1 MTAAA
6 IRRGLR
12 LLAQPVTYLGIAML
26 ALIYGAVAMLIIS
39 DRSAAYHDAVRQ
51 GANLVHLFDQSYSHI
66 FKSVD
71 STLLF
76 LRRSYA
82 QNSAAFKL
90 SDWARDLGITNE
102 LSFNFIRLDADGRV
116 VESTFSTDIIGADR
130 SKREGFRVHVESAQ
144 DHLFIDTPHRMRTA
158 DRWALALT
166 RRLTADDGTF
176 AGIIGAFLDPAEL
189 GRYLSAIDTG
199 SSGQFALLGFDGV
212 IRTRVVK
219 GQIDWPSVGK
229 RFPPRTRVVQ
239 DAKTFTT
246 GHFWNVPGLVDP
258 DRRLVSYRRVD
269 PYPLV
274 AMMSIS
280 ETEVYRR
287 ASDHARYYISAALV
301 LTVAI
306 LIAIGVGAKR
316 ERRLIEARAQMGQA
330 KDALART
337 NEDLELRVAA
347 RTAELA
353 EEMRRREEAQTMLAR
368 TNQDLEARV
377 ADRTA
382 ELAQEMRR
390 REEAQ
395 TSLIQAQKMEA
406 VGQLTAGMAHDF
418 NNLLAVI
425 RGSLG
430 FVSDAAKRGVTA
442 DPELIDA
449 ALRATRRGRDLVQRL
464 LAFARQAPLRAEPTV
479 VDQLVLDTLR
489 LLQRTLGADIDIV
502 THLDAKAATVLVD
515 RNQLVNV
522 LLNLALN
529 ARDAMPEGGQLTIT
543 TACRPARSVGAER
556 ATRSSTGEDV
566 CISIADTGMGMSDD
580 IRNRAFEPFFTT
592 KQEGLGS
599 GLGLSMVHG
608 FVQQSKGAI
617 EVDSKVGEGTRF
629 TIRLPRIEAAGR
641 TDEDPAPD
649 VAATGREK
657 SVLLV
662 EDDPDVRVVMAAQ
675 LKQLGYQ
682 VHAVANGFEAVTWI
696 ESPAHIDITL
706 TDIVLPGGLDGVTLV
721 KEAMRRRPNMG
732 VLCMSGYSPSQHHR
746 KWLMVQNI
754 ELLEKPFTNAR
765 LAQALE
771 AVLPE

>member
-1 MTAAA
+1 MTAPA

-26 ALIYGAVAMLIIS
+26 VLIYGAITMRIANERSVAY
-39 DRSAAYHDAVRQ
+39 DEAVRQ
-51 GANLVHLFDQSYSHI
+51 GANLVRLFDKSYSHV

-76 LRRSYA
+76 LRKSYA
-82 QNSAAFKL
+82 QNPAAFKL
-90 SDWARDLGITNE
+90 SDWVRDLAITNE
-102 LSFNFIRLDADGRV
+102 LSFNFVLLGADGRII
-116 VESTFSTDIIGADR
+116 ELTFSADAAGVDR
-130 SKREGFRVHVESAQ
+130 SQRGGFQAHVNSAR
-144 DHLFIDTPHRMRTA
+144 DELFIDAPHRMRSA

-166 RRLTADDGTF
+166 RRLTTADGAF
-176 AGIIGAFLDPAEL
+176 AGVIAAFLDPAEL
-189 GRYLSAIDTG
+189 GRYLGAIDTG
-199 SSGQFALLGFDGV
+199 PSGQFALLGFDGV
-212 IRTRVVK
+212 LRTRVVN

-229 RFPPRTRVVQ
+229 QFPPRTRVIEY
-239 DAKTFTT
+239 AKQFTA

-258 DRRLVSYRRVD
+258 DRRLVSYRRID
-269 PYPLV
+269 PYPLI
-274 AMMSIS
+274 AMMSVS
-280 ETEVYRR
+280 EAEVYRR
-287 ASDHARYYISAALV
+287 PNIRESYYWSAVLL

-306 LIAIGVGAKR
+306 LIAISVGAMR
-316 ERRLIEARAQMGQA
+316 ERRLIEATAQMGQA

-337 NEDLELRVAA
+337 NEDLELRVVG
-347 RTAELA
+347 RTAELG
-353 EEMRRREEAQTMLAR
+353 EEMRRREEAQAMLAR

-377 ADRTA
+377 AERTT

-430 FVSDAAKRGVTA
+430 FVRDAAKRGVTA
-442 DPELIDA
+442 DPELVDA

-529 ARDAMPEGGQLTIT
+529 ARDAMPEGGQLTIS
-543 TACRPARSVGAER
+543 TACRPTRSIGAER
-556 ATRSSTGEDV
+556 PTRSATGEDV
-566 CISIADTGMGMSDD
+566 CISIVDTGMGMSDEV
-580 IRNRAFEPFFTT
+580 RNRAFEPFFTT

-629 TIRLPRIEAAGR
+629 TIRLPRVEATGR
-641 TDEDPAPD
+641 TEEDPGAD
-649 VAATGREK
+649 VAAVSREK

-682 VHAVANGFEAVTWI
+682 VHAVATGFEAVTWI
-696 ESPAHIDITL
+696 EFAGPYRHHADRRC
-706 TDIVLPGGLDGVTLV
+706 V
-721 KEAMRRRPNMG
+721 ARRARRRHAG
-732 VLCMSGYSPSQHHR
+732 ERG
-746 KWLMVQNI
+746 
-754 ELLEKPFTNAR
+754 NAPAAEHGR
-765 LAQALE
+765 
-771 AVLPE
+771 AVHDGL